1 MFILSQNKEKL
12 YNLSGHIEGIG
23 YEETKEHVKGKKEDK
38 IRHTLMVYDGLCEE
52 VAEYETKE
60 DCMLILC
67 AIFKAIEQGTNTLEL
82 PTREETAEQKELMKQ
97 FIEAG
102 GEIAKEATELL
113 KKMFKG

>member
-60 DCMLILC
+60 DCMLILY

-82 PTREETAEQKELMKQ
+82 PTREETAEQMGYSGYYSK
-97 FIEAG
+97 
-102 GEIAKEATELL
+102 
-113 KKMFKG
+113 

>member
-52 VAEYETKE
+52 VAE
-60 DCMLILC
+60 
-67 AIFKAIEQGTNTLEL
+67 
-82 PTREETAEQKELMKQ
+82 
-97 FIEAG
+97 
-102 GEIAKEATELL
+102 
-113 KKMFKG
+113 

>member
-23 YEETKEHVKGKKEDK
+23 YEEAKEYVRGKKEDK

-60 DCMLILC
+60 DCMLILY
-67 AIFKAIEQGTNTLEL
+67 AVFKAMEQGMNALEL
-82 PTREETAEQKELMKQ
+82 PTQEETAKQKELMKQ

-113 KKMFKG
+113 KEMFKG

>member
-23 YEETKEHVKGKKEDK
+23 YEETKEYVKGKKEDK
-38 IRHTLMVYDGLCEE
+38 IRHTLLVYDGLCEE

-60 DCMLILC
+60 DCMLILY
-67 AIFKAIEQGTNTLEL
+67 AVFKAMEQGVNALEL
-82 PTREETAEQKELMKQ
+82 PTQEETAEQKELMKQ
-97 FIEAG
+97 FVKAG

>member
-23 YEETKEHVKGKKEDK
+23 YEETKEYVKGKREDK
-38 IRHTLMVYDGLCEE
+38 IRHTLLVYDGLCEE

-60 DCMLILC
+60 DCMMILRIVFE
-67 AIFKAIEQGTNTLEL
+67 AIKQGMNALEL
-82 PTREETAEQKELMKQ
+82 PTQEELMKQ

-102 GEIAKEATELL
+102 GETAK
-113 KKMFKG
+113 KQRSC